1 MIKSSNILNKGNSNS
16 KKKTNK
22 IQYNNFLNNQNYI
35 EPGINSITIQTEP
48 NKIINKLNKNN
59 KINKTNKINTIN
71 KFFKL
76 TLL

>member
-1 MIKSSNILNKGNSNS
+1 MSLFTYL
-16 KKKTNK
+16 KKKLK
-22 IQYNNFLNNQNYI
+22 
-35 EPGINSITIQTEP
+35 
-48 NKIINKLNKNN
+48 KIIYLNKNN